1 MSIPG
6 ISPRDLAEKLKSESH
21 FVLLDV
27 RELWEVSYARIDDP
41 RLVILPIS
49 QLAHAREAAL
59 PDSLNANHETEIIVM
74 CHHGIR
80 SSDVTR
86 WLIKQGWK
94 NTYSLEGGIAAYAS
108 EVDKSVGWY

>member
-6 ISPRDLAEKLKSESH
+6 ISPRDLAAKLKSESN

-59 PDSLNANHETEIIVM
+59 PDSLNANHDTEIIVM
-74 CHHGIR
+74 CHYGIR

-86 WLIKQGWK
+86 WLIKQGWN
-94 NTYSLEGGIAAYAS
+94 NTFSLEGGIAAYAS

>member
-1 MSIPG
+1 MSIPV
-6 ISPRDLAEKLKSESH
+6 ISPRDLADKLKSESS

-27 RELWEVSYARIDDP
+27 RELWELSYARIDDP
-41 RLVILPIS
+41 RMVILPIS
-49 QLAHAREAAL
+49 QLAHSRESAL
-59 PDSLNANHETEIIVM
+59 PESLIANFEAEIIVM

-94 NTYSLEGGIAAYAS
+94 NTRSLDGGIAAYAS
-108 EVDKSVGWY
+108 DVDKSVGWY

>member
-6 ISPRDLAEKLKSESH
+6 ISPRDLAVKLKSESS

-49 QLAHAREAAL
+49 QLAHARESSLPNRWYPISTRKLWSCAITASAAQMS
-59 PDSLNANHETEIIVM
+59 P
-74 CHHGIR
+74 
-80 SSDVTR
+80 
-86 WLIKQGWK
+86 
-94 NTYSLEGGIAAYAS
+94 GG
-108 EVDKSVGWY
+108 

>member
-6 ISPRDLAEKLKSESH
+6 ITPRDLAVKLKSESS

-27 RELWEVSYARIDDP
+27 RELWELSYARIDDP

-49 QLAHAREAAL
+49 QLAHARESAL
-59 PDSLNANHETEIIVM
+59 PESLVSNFEAEIVVL

-80 SSDVTR
+80 SADVTR
-86 WLIKQGWK
+86 WLITQGWK
-94 NTYSLEGGIAAYAS
+94 NTVSLEGGIAAYAS

>member
-6 ISPRDLAEKLKSESH
+6 ISPRELADKLKSESQ

-41 RLVILPIS
+41 RLVILPLS
-49 QLAHAREAAL
+49 QLAHSREAAL
-59 PDSLNANHETEIIVM
+59 PESMTSNTETEIIVM

-80 SSDVTR
+80 SADVTR
-86 WLIKQGWK
+86 WLLKQGWS
-94 NTYSLEGGIAAYAS
+94 NTRSLEGGIAAYAS
-108 EVDKSVGWY
+108 EVDQSVGWY

>member
-6 ISPRDLAEKLKSESH
+6 ITPRELAEKLKSESS

-41 RLVILPIS
+41 RLVILPLS
-49 QLAHAREAAL
+49 QLAHSREAAL
-59 PDSLNANHETEIIVM
+59 PEAMISDTDAEIVVM

-80 SSDVTR
+80 SADVTR
-86 WLIKQGWK
+86 WLLKQGWK
-94 NTYSLEGGIAAYAS
+94 NTRSLEGGIAAYAS

>member
-6 ISPRDLAEKLKSESH
+6 ISPRELSEKLKSESS

-41 RLVILPIS
+41 RLVILPLS
-49 QLAHAREAAL
+49 QLAHSRESAL
-59 PDSLNANHETEIIVM
+59 PESLISNIDAEIIVM

-80 SSDVTR
+80 SADVTR
-86 WLIKQGWK
+86 WLVKQGWK
-94 NTYSLEGGIAAYAS
+94 NTRSLEGGIAAYAS
-108 EVDKSVGWY
+108 EVDKAVGWY

>member
-6 ISPRDLAEKLKSESH
+6 ISPRDLAEKLKSESN
-21 FVLLDV
+21 FFLLDV
-27 RELWEVSYARIDDP
+27 RELWELSYARIDDP

-59 PDSLNANHETEIIVM
+59 PDALNANHDAEIIVM

-94 NTYSLEGGIAAYAS
+94 NTFSLEGGIAAYAS
-108 EVDKSVGWY
+108 EVDRSVGWY

>member
-6 ISPRDLAEKLKSESH
+6 ISPRDLAVKLKSESS

-49 QLAHAREAAL
+49 QLAHARKSSL
-59 PDSLNANHETEIIVM
+59 PESLVSNLDTEIVVM

-80 SSDVTR
+80 SADVTR